1 MVGPNASE
9 IMQIPPTDKR
19 PQTPRIWRKGER
31 AKVSI
36 LQVFRNSY
44 DAGDALGVSPEA
56 ASGSRSLQRRDG
68 LDETTLRRY
77 LQADLDALLNT
88 VELGSTV
95 DLDDFPNV
103 AASIVNYGFGDLS
116 NVSAAEVNTPR
127 IKMAIRNSLINHEPR
142 LVRDSIEVE
151 VVEPEGDNRQRLSIA
166 VSAEL
171 MGDPIDIPLNF
182 DAEVDMAAGKLKM
195 SKLRIQT

>member
-9 IMQIPPTDKR
+9 NMQNPPSDKR
-19 PQTPRIWRKGER
+19 LPTQRIWRKGER

-36 LQVFRNSY
+36 MQVFRNSY
-44 DAGDALGVSPEA
+44 DAGDALGSGPEA
-56 ASGSRSLQRRDG
+56 ASGPRSLQRRDG

-77 LQADLDALLNT
+77 LETDLNALLNT
-88 VELGSTV
+88 VELGSTT
-95 DLDDFPNV
+95 DLADVPHV
-103 AASIVNYGFGDLS
+103 AASIANYGFGDLS
-116 NVSAAEVNTPR
+116 SVSAADINSPR
-127 IKMAIRNSLINHEPR
+127 IKLAIRNSLINHEPR

-151 VVEPEGDNRQRLSIA
+151 VIEPEGDNRQRLSIS
-166 VSAEL
+166 VTAEL

-195 SKLRIQT
+195 SKLRIQA